1 MNDWRKSSNPF
12 GLFVWNAF
20 VWKSFTGMVWVFE
33 VSPKPMSSKPV
44 LLTILFAGFCY
55 TLLATEEVD
64 GLEKESKS
72 KSPKALFFELYLEG

>member
-1 MNDWRKSSNPF
+1 
-12 GLFVWNAF
+12 
-20 VWKSFTGMVWVFE
+20 
-33 VSPKPMSSKPV
+33 MSSKPV